1 MHVWWTD
8 EQVGVRDIVIY
19 KKGDH
24 EGDNEGNENKMFS
37 FGPQRESCRSCFY
50 KTLNLKHMKNI
61 YGNQHDFWEKRREVF
76 HPSKKDESAAI
87 VPCKVQKVKDE
98 RKVKNGERK
107 KPVSKMKELLK
118 WAATSKSHKE
128 GNKGWKVR
136 LYIIKYIYINK
147 NHAWST
153 ISWIYFWRWV
163 HFWLKESKNESRG
176 TTAEL
181 KAPSDYSSTRSSKTS
196 SRWDIGSCSTSSS
209 TFSSSS
215 VSSRNLQDPPDNL
228 QSKKEDY
235 SKRTGHWISTDS
247 HCKYMHD
254 SSTCF

>member
-1 MHVWWTD
+1 
-8 EQVGVRDIVIY
+8 
-19 KKGDH
+19 
-24 EGDNEGNENKMFS
+24 MFS
-37 FGPQRESCRSCFY
+37 FGPERESCRSCFY

-61 YGNQHDFWEKRREVF
+61 YGNQHGFWEKRREVF

-87 VPCKVQKVKDE
+87 VPCKIQKVKDDG
-98 RKVKNGERK
+98 KAKNGERK

-128 GNKGWKVR
+128 GSKGWK
-136 LYIIKYIYINK
+136 
-147 NHAWST
+147 A
-153 ISWIYFWRWV
+153 
-163 HFWLKESKNESRG
+163 SKNESRG

-209 TFSSSS
+209 IFSSSS
-215 VSSRNLQDPPDNL
+215 VSSRNLQYPPDNL
-228 QSKKEDY
+228 QSKKEEY

-247 HCKYMHD
+247 HFVVLELREDRDKFNNVG
-254 SSTCF
+254 SFEETNN